1 MSRSPRNYLKM
12 KSFFRLF
19 FLLAGTVL
27 PLCADVV
34 PEGDEIVVKRVRG
47 EWILSPESDE
57 SPKEAFFKAQN
68 EARRK
73 AIAEVCGETVSSW
86 ETLMSHADE
95 QRYSGVVVTN
105 SVGVVHKMTELRRG
119 WIFPRAGES
128 EARDYP
134 SVFFEAEIAVKK
146 SSQTADPA
154 FTALIEGGKSRY
166 KHNEQDIFSV
176 KVAQD
181 AFLTVFWL
189 NHDFQ
194 ADIVFPASRWE
205 SNRILA
211 GKKSPNFPLVFLVSS
226 PRAKKETGT
235 LFFVLTKKYYPFL
248 KSDSKNP
255 DLEANRERIE
265 QWMAAIPLRER
276 FIYAVPFVIE
286 R

>member
-1 MSRSPRNYLKM
+1 M
-12 KSFFRLF
+12 KLSI
-19 FLLAGTVL
+19 FLLMIAGAFVS
-27 PLCADVV
+27 AYASASGD
-34 PEGDEIVVKRVRG
+34 DEIVVKWVRG
-47 EWILSPESDE
+47 EWLLSAESDE

-73 AIAEVCGETVSSW
+73 AIAEVCGETVASW
-86 ETLMSHADE
+86 ETLMSRTNE
-95 QRYSGVVVTN
+95 QIYSGVVVTN
-105 SVGVVHKMTELRRG
+105 SVGIVHRMKELRRG
-119 WIFPRAGES
+119 WIFPRAGEVD
-128 EARDYP
+128 ARDYP
-134 SVFFEAEIAVKK
+134 GVFFEAEIAVKK
-146 SSQTADPA
+146 STRSPDPA

-176 KVAQD
+176 TVAQD

-194 ADIVFPASRWE
+194 ADVVFPANQWE
-205 SNRILA
+205 SNRIRT
-211 GKKSPNFPLVFLVSS
+211 GKKSPNFPLVFLISS

-248 KSDSKNP
+248 KTDSKQQS
-255 DLEANRERIE
+255 LEANRERIE
-265 QWMAAIPLRER
+265 QWMASVPVDER

>member
-1 MSRSPRNYLKM
+1 M
-12 KSFFRLF
+12 KFSSLLF
-19 FLLAGTVL
+19 ALVGLLVSAV
-27 PLCADVV
+27 PAVFAAD
-34 PEGDEIVVKRVRG
+34 DSIVVKQVRG
-47 EWILSPESDE
+47 EWMLSPESDE

-73 AIAEVCGETVSSW
+73 AIAAVCGETVASW

-95 QRYSGVVVTN
+95 QIYSGVVVTN
-105 SVGVVHKMTELRRG
+105 SVGVIHKMKELRRG
-119 WIFPRAGES
+119 WIFPKAGES
-128 EARDYP
+128 DVRDYP

-146 SSQTADPA
+146 SEKNPDPA

-166 KHNEQDIFSV
+166 NHNEQDMFSV

-194 ADIVFPASRWE
+194 ADIVFPANRWE

-211 GKKSPNFPLVFLVSS
+211 EKKSPNLPLVFLISS

-235 LFFVLTKKYYPFL
+235 LFFVLTKKFRPFL
-248 KSDSKNP
+248 KP
-255 DLEANRERIE
+255 DTKQQNFEANRERIE
-265 QWMAAIPLRER
+265 AWMAAIPIDER